1 MKKLKML
8 VYGEPGVGK
17 SVFAANFPNAFF
29 ITTDGNYGSL
39 IEFGADEKSHKQL
52 YSWEG
57 YLEFMETFDF
67 TKYDTVVIDLMEDL
81 FKWNEIDYVSK
92 KRLEHIGD
100 EGYGKGYILTRDRF
114 FIEISKLLGE
124 DVNVILLMHE
134 SIITTKDRR
143 GVEKHSY
150 IPSSRFPDKLLDQI
164 EGRLGFVVRAY
175 FKDMDVDG
183 RLQQA
188 RMLSLVPKSNEYGV
202 IRGVDVD
209 TLPGDIE
216 LDANEFYRVLDE
228 HKTKLTI
235 KPIVRAA
242 TKTNKPVEKTKEKL
256 TLDVTGKS
264 KASNQAVEAKVESE
278 VKVEPEPVV
287 EDKIAAIRA
296 RLAKKVEAQE
306 EVVSEEVKVETK
318 TVEANDA
325 PEKVETKKE
334 ETVVVD
340 APTNKVDKMAA
351 IKAKLA
357 AIKAAKQ

>member
-29 ITTDGNYGSL
+29 ITTDGNYDGL
-39 IEFGADEKSHKQL
+39 VEFGAKKESHKQL
-52 YSWEG
+52 HSWEG
-57 YLEFMETFDF
+57 YLEFIETFDF
-67 TKYDTVVIDLMEDL
+67 TKYDTVVIDLLEDL
-81 FKWNEIDYVSK
+81 FRWNEIEYVSK

-134 SIITTKDRR
+134 SVITTKDRR

-150 IPSSRFPDKLLDQI
+150 IPSNRFPDKLLDQI

-175 FKDMDVDG
+175 FKDMEVDG

-216 LDANEFYRVLDE
+216 LHAGEFYRVLDE
-228 HKTKLTI
+228 HKSKLTI
-235 KPIVRAA
+235 TPIVRAYTETA
-242 TKTNKPVEKTKEKL
+242 KAVEKPKAKITKSETNKSKLNEKQANVE
-256 TLDVTGKS
+256 VNS
-264 KASNQAVEAKVESE
+264 KPA
-278 VKVEPEPVV
+278 V
-287 EDKIAAIRA
+287 EDKITAIRA
-296 RLAKKVEAQE
+296 RLAKKVEAVE
-306 EVVSEEVKVETK
+306 DTTEDEVKVETK
-318 TVEANDA
+318 TVEANVA

-334 ETVVVD
+334 ETVVVEE
-340 APTNKVDKMAA
+340 PTSKVDKMAA